1 MDKRYY
7 VVFQSTGLDV
17 LGEGF
22 KETYEKLLGSR
33 LIEAHN
39 YLAKLTDEQ
48 DIYARLN
55 REFKSTG
62 LDYDK
67 YYNSFIIDGLK
78 DIMAE
83 INRKFDYFGMDFYL
97 DDEVQIR
104 GRVKGIPNVT
114 IGFYLKEA

>member
-7 VVFQSTGLDV
+7 AVFQSTGLDV
-17 LGEGF
+17 FGEGF

-55 REFKSTG
+55 REFKNTG

-83 INRKFDYFGMDFYL
+83 VNRKFNYFGM

-104 GRVKGIPNVT
+104 GRVKGMPNVT